1 MLCRR
6 STGTACLI
14 VPLVSFARLT
24 LPIMRDNTGNRLSRY
39 PITGPDHCTFTES
52 VLSQM
57 LARMCMRIGVSPFVH
72 RLMPLCRTKGT
83 DILIAVECALQRQIV
98 RKRGF
103 LFSRYER
110 ICFVIRKGEKLGY
123 FLCRF
128 TENFFFSLR

>member
-1 MLCRR
+1 MYMYR
-6 STGTACLI
+6 CL
-14 VPLVSFARLT
+14 
-24 LPIMRDNTGNRLSRY
+24 DG
-39 PITGPDHCTFTES
+39 
-52 VLSQM
+52 
-57 LARMCMRIGVSPFVH
+57 SPFVH

-110 ICFVIRKGEKLGY
+110 ICFVTRKEEKLGY

-128 TENFFFSLR
+128 GENFYYFFFNKKIF